1 MINGMFRHLVI
12 LPLVY
17 LLTVINIYSQV
28 ATQDDQLRETI
39 NRYGQA
45 EVVIK
50 YPGRTAMDFITRN
63 VSIGSVKQD
72 EVFIT
77 LNSSTVDWFISQAYQ
92 YRLVKRP
99 DNKGVTTALSVS
111 QAMEWN
117 SYPSYTQYDSI
128 MRSFHTNYPSLCR
141 LDTIGTSINGR
152 LVLVLK
158 ISDNVGS
165 DETEPEVFYTS
176 TMHGDETGGFVLMLR
191 LCDYLLR
198 NYGTIDRVTNMVDNL
213 EIWINPLAN
222 PDGTYT
228 TGNTITYP
236 TRTNATGKD
245 LNRNFPDPVDPSIV
259 PPKENIDMI
268 KFMRRHHFVISA
280 NFHAG
285 AEVFNYPWD
294 RWLSKYHADND
305 WFDHIGRAYA
315 DTVHV
320 YSGPLYMNFR
330 DNGVTRGSEWYIV
343 YGGRQD
349 FVTWEL
355 QGREVTIELD
365 DIKQTP
371 SEQLELLW
379 QNNYRSLLG
388 YLENAMYGIHGLV
401 RDSVSGV
408 PVPAKIAIAGYDKD
422 SSHVYS
428 DTLTGTFTRFLLPG
442 TWNLSVSANGYHDT
456 VIPNVVV
463 TEGQKTSLTIDR
475 QPVGTD
481 IDTVDPGV
489 PLLYPNPASSFLF
502 CKLPEDVCGPLNVTI
517 FNMNGKKVA
526 DFRAVVTFG
535 IPLKLDL
542 YGLPGGIYYIVF
554 RNSATGRY
562 YRSRFVASGSKKL

>member
-1 MINGMFRHLVI
+1 MHKNLII

-17 LLTVINIYSQV
+17 LLTIIDLFSQV
-28 ATQDDQLRETI
+28 LPQDDQLRQAIT
-39 NRYGQA
+39 RFGQA
-45 EVVIK
+45 EVVIQ
-50 YPGRTAMDFITRN
+50 YPGRDAMDFITRN
-63 VSIGSVKQD
+63 VSISSVKKD
-72 EVFIT
+72 DVFIT
-77 LNSSTVDWFISQAYQ
+77 LNTSTVDWFISQGYQ
-92 YRLVKRP
+92 YSIIKKP

-111 QAMEWN
+111 QAMDW
-117 SYPSYTQYDSI
+117 SIYPSYTQYDSI
-128 MRSFHTNYPSLCR
+128 MRSFHNNYPSLCR

-158 ISDNVGS
+158 ISDNVDI
-165 DETEPEVFYTS
+165 DETEPDVFYSS

-191 LCDYLLR
+191 LCDYLLQ

-236 TRTNATGKD
+236 TRTNAIGKD
-245 LNRNFPDPVDPSIV
+245 LNRNFPDPFDPGIV
-259 PPKENIDMI
+259 PPKENIDMM
-268 KFMRRHHFVISA
+268 KFMREHHFVLSA

-320 YSGPLYMNFR
+320 YSGPYYMDFM
-330 DNGVTRGSEWYIV
+330 DNGVTRGAEWYVV

-349 FVTWEL
+349 FITWEL

-365 DIKQTP
+365 DVKQTP
-371 SEQLELLW
+371 SAQLELLW

-401 RDSVSGV
+401 RDSVTKNS
-408 PVPAKIAIAGYDKD
+408 VPAKIAIAGYDKD

-442 TWNLSVSANGYHDT
+442 TWDLSVSANGYHDT
-456 VIPNVVV
+456 VISDVVV
-463 TEGQKTSLTIDR
+463 IDRQKTSLVIELKPVETVID
-475 QPVGTD
+475 P
-481 IDTVDPGV
+481 VDPGV
-489 PLLYPNPASSFLF
+489 PLLYPNPASAFLH
-502 CKLPEDVCGPLNVTI
+502 CRLPEDICGSLNI
-517 FNMNGKKVA
+517 AIYNLDGKKVE
-526 DFRAVVTFG
+526 DFPAMANFG
-535 IPLKLDL
+535 IPLDLDL
-542 YGLPGGIYYIVF
+542 TDLAGGIYYIVF
-554 RNSATGRY
+554 RNSTTGKS
-562 YRSRFVASGSKKL
+562 YRSRFVVAGRKPL